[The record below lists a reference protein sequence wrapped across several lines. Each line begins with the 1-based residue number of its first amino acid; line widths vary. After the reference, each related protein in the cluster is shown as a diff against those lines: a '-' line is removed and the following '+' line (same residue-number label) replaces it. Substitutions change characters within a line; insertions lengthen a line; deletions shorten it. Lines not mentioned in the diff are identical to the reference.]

1 MLLSIPFS
9 NMVARPS
16 QSVVEP
22 AQVRSRIARC
32 ESGSDPEVSE
42 MREDAGVMIRS
53 RFAIIAAGLAGSALA
68 VWLSLGSTHE
78 DNAVRTFLLT
88 LVISWSFL
96 GAGLVALAR
105 QPRFGVL
112 MCAVGLAVDL
122 APLGD
127 ADAALPYTLGLVV
140 GSLWIGILV
149 HALAAFP
156 TGRLPSRTALAT
168 VVAAYVSVTLGQV
181 AVVLFDDLRDNC
193 AGCPRNL
200 LLVTDDPGIAQAL
213 LVAVSIVGALIAVAV
228 VVELARRWR
237 KASPPLRRVLQPVLW
252 TGAAGVA
259 AIALLYASYVVAPGL
274 SEPASWLTL
283 ALLVAFPFAF
293 LAGLLRMRLARTAI
307 GPLLVELGEAPSELE
322 LRDALRRALRD
333 PSLKIVYRRG
343 HGFVDGAGQPVALPE
358 GASMI
363 GPAAALIHDPSLSLD
378 PGLLRSVAAAAGLA
392 LDNAR
397 LQAAL
402 RAAQTK
408 ERRRLERDLHDG
420 AQQRLVGLGLEL
432 ALAEARAERDPP
444 GTRELL
450 TRARGE
456 LMLALNELR
465 ELARG
470 IHPAVLTARGLAAA
484 LEGLAARIPLPVA
497 LDVRLARLP
506 EPVEVAAYYV
516 AAEALTNVVKHAR
529 AASALVRL
537 WCEAGFVI
545 VEVADDGVGGADAA
559 AGSGLRG
566 LQDRVEA
573 LGGGLDICSPPDGG
587 TRIRA
592 TLPVAVR
599 RDANAPAPG

>member
-1 MLLSIPFS
+1 MLFSIPFS
-9 NMVARPS
+9 NMRRRFAS
-16 QSVVEP
+16 EP
-22 AQVRSRIARC
+22 P
-32 ESGSDPEVSE
+32 PEN
-42 MREDAGVMIRS
+42 RGPTLKFQKCAKIPTVMIRS
-53 RFAIIAAGLAGSALA
+53 RFAIIAAGVAGSCLA
-68 VWLSLGSTHE
+68 VWLSLGSAHE
-78 DNAVRTFLLT
+78 ANAVRTAALT
-88 LVISWSFL
+88 LVVSWSFL

-105 QPRFGVL
+105 EPRFGAL
-112 MCAVGLAVDL
+112 MCAIGLAVYL

-127 ADAALPYTLGLVV
+127 ANAALPYTIGLVV
-140 GSLWIGILV
+140 ASLWIGILV
-149 HALAAFP
+149 HALAAYP
-156 TGRLPSRTALAT
+156 SGRLPSRAGVVT
-168 VVAAYVSVTLGQV
+168 VAAAYAVVTAGQV
-181 AVVLFDDLRDNC
+181 AVILFDDLREGC
-193 AGCPRNL
+193 ADCPRNL
-200 LLVTDDPGIAQAL
+200 LLIADDPGVSNAMLI
-213 LVAVSIVGALIAVAV
+213 LVSTLGALIAVAV
-228 VVELARRWR
+228 VAQLALRWR
-237 KASPPLRRVLQPVLW
+237 KASPPLRRALQPVLW
-252 TGAAGVA
+252 TGIAGVA
-259 AIALLYASYVVAPGL
+259 AVALLYASYVLAPGL
-274 SEPASWLTL
+274 SQAASWLAL

-293 LAGLLRMRLARTAI
+293 LAGLLRMRLARSAI
-307 GPLLVELGEAPSELE
+307 GPLLVELGDAPSELE

-333 PSLKIVYRRG
+333 PGLKIVYRRG

-470 IHPAVLTARGLAAA
+470 IHPVVLTDRGLAAA

-497 LDVRLARLP
+497 LDVRVTRLP

-537 WCEAGFVI
+537 WCEAG
-545 VEVADDGVGGADAA
+545 
-559 AGSGLRG
+559 
-566 LQDRVEA
+566 
-573 LGGGLDICSPPDGG
+573 
-587 TRIRA
+587 
-592 TLPVAVR
+592 
-599 RDANAPAPG
+599 

>member
-1 MLLSIPFS
+1 
-9 NMVARPS
+9 
-16 QSVVEP
+16 
-22 AQVRSRIARC
+22 
-32 ESGSDPEVSE
+32 
-42 MREDAGVMIRS
+42 MIRS
-53 RFAIIAAGLAGSALA
+53 RFAIIAAGLAGSSLA
-68 VWLSLGSTHE
+68 VWLSLGSAHE
-78 DNAVRTFLLT
+78 DNAVRTFVLT
-88 LVISWSFL
+88 LVVSWSFL
-96 GAGLVALAR
+96 GAGLIALAR
-105 QPRFGVL
+105 QPRFGAL

-140 GSLWIGILV
+140 ASLWIGILV
-149 HALAAFP
+149 HALAAYP
-156 TGRLPSRTALAT
+156 TGRLPSRTAVAT
-168 VVAAYVSVTLGQV
+168 VVAAYASVTLGQV
-181 AVVLFDDLRDNC
+181 AVILFDDLREGC
-193 AGCPRNL
+193 PGCPRNL
-200 LLVTDDPGIAQAL
+200 LLIADNPRVAQIL
-213 LVAVSIVGALIAVAV
+213 LVAVSPLGTLIAVAV
-228 VVELARRWR
+228 VIELARRWR
-237 KASPPLRRVLQPVLW
+237 NASPPLRRVLQPVLW
-252 TGAAGVA
+252 TGAAAVTA
-259 AIALLYASYVVAPGL
+259 VALLYASYVVAPGL
-274 SEPASWLTL
+274 SEAASWLTL

-293 LAGLLRMRLARTAI
+293 LAGLLRMRLARTAM

-333 PSLKIVYRRG
+333 PGLKIVYRRG

-358 GASMI
+358 GSSMI

-378 PGLLRSVAAAAGLA
+378 PALLRSVAAAAGLA

-470 IHPAVLTARGLAAA
+470 IHPAVLTARGLGAA
-484 LEGLAARIPLPVA
+484 LEGLAARLPLPVA
-497 LDVRLARLP
+497 LDVRVVRLP
-506 EPVEVAAYYV
+506 EPIEIAVYYV

-529 AASALVRL
+529 AASALVRV
-537 WCEAGFVI
+537 WYEADVVV

-573 LGGGLDICSPPDGG
+573 LGGGLDVCSAPGAG
-587 TRIRA
+587 TRILA

-599 RDANAPAPG
+599 RDANTPAPW